1 MKGCHDAE
9 GHWDSMKS
17 DHSGILKKRHGHC
30 VCAVNPSICANDV
43 SDSQMTRTSDGAPV
57 LRPQPRGQCGD
68 RLVAVCSVAPL
79 LCCFQDR
86 GCVHEV
92 CTNAAHS
99 AALCWALQPAPLTP
113 SGLRQTLALELPS
126 RHFLLSENRQQKR
139 RLTHTDPSTR
149 PSKHPSETGW
159 VNAST
164 VPGLQ
169 SGTEWN
175 VSKAASPSKQS
186 HIRTVLQ
193 SSPPL
198 SLLFKIKATLEL
210 YSLKTVFMLVIQRH
224 PLKKAK
230 TS

>member
-1 MKGCHDAE
+1 
-9 GHWDSMKS
+9 MKS

-149 PSKHPSETGW
+149 PSKHPSETG
-159 VNAST
+159 
-164 VPGLQ
+164 
-169 SGTEWN
+169 
-175 VSKAASPSKQS
+175 
-186 HIRTVLQ
+186 
-193 SSPPL
+193 
-198 SLLFKIKATLEL
+198 
-210 YSLKTVFMLVIQRH
+210 
-224 PLKKAK
+224 
-230 TS
+230 

>member
-9 GHWDSMKS
+9 GRRDSMKS
-17 DHSGILKKRHGHC
+17 DHSGILKKKHGHC

-43 SDSQMTRTSDGAPV
+43 NDSQMTRTSDGAPV

-68 RLVAVCSVAPL
+68 RLVAVSPPPSYAVSRTEAVCMKCARTRLTL
-79 LCCFQDR
+79 L
-86 GCVHEV
+86 
-92 CTNAAHS
+92 
-99 AALCWALQPAPLTP
+99 P

-159 VNAST
+159 VNASI
-164 VPGLQ
+164 VPRLQ
-169 SGTEWN
+169 SGTEWD

-186 HIRTVLQ
+186 HIGTVLL
-193 SSPPL
+193 SSPRL
-198 SLLFKIKATLEL
+198 SLFKIKATLEL